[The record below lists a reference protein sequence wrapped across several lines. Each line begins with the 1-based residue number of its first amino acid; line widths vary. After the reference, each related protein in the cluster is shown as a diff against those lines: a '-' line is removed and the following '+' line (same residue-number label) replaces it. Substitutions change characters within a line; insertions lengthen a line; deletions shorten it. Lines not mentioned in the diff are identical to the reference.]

1 MVVGRSHS
9 IREIAENYPDVSYYC
24 GEKIRGGE
32 KYNLKGHSVLT
43 ESADALSV
51 FDKKVSFYLWGVL
64 GAGFLAQLKIFFDRK
79 FVKAT
84 PSIWITLLIS
94 SAWTVKSYLKKIF
107 SEFYENRNNP
117 FFWYF

>member
-1 MVVGRSHS
+1 MSPQNDKIIIKITLDKIDPICMVVGRSHS

-51 FDKKVSFYLWGVL
+51 FDKKV
-64 GAGFLAQLKIFFDRK
+64 GF
-79 FVKAT
+79 
-84 PSIWITLLIS
+84 
-94 SAWTVKSYLKKIF
+94 
-107 SEFYENRNNP
+107 
-117 FFWYF
+117 